1 MPHPARAQ
9 SAFGGGIFGGFSSAS
24 SLQGA
29 AAGGTPFGAFRR
41 SASEPHHERFDS
53 DEFHAEGRELE
64 DELMA
69 LTGGLMHL
77 DDDDDE
83 PAPKPEE
90 EERVATTTTRSVFEP
105 NARRRSDDAVLDD
118 GGQNDRT
125 TTVQTERV
133 VKADESG
140 LTSVAQE
147 AESPAPRVSETM
159 TRSVSKIRV
168 AASEGRAVPTEFFCS
183 ITHDVMVDPVI
194 AWDGYTYERVSVARW
209 LAKHSTS
216 PMTGAPMPDF
226 TLRPNHS
233 MRSQMMGFAE
243 RL

>member
-24 SLQGA
+24 SLVSPSA

-53 DEFHAEGRELE
+53 DEFRAEGRELE

-83 PAPKPEE
+83 ISPSPKPEE
-90 EERVATTTTRSVFEP
+90 EARVATTTTDRGSVFAP
-105 NARRRSDDAVLDD
+105 NARRSEND
-118 GGQNDRT
+118 GSPRT
-125 TTVQTERV
+125 TTTERV
-133 VKADESG
+133 VKADESVK
-140 LTSVAQE
+140 SAQAE
-147 AESPAPRVSETM
+147 RAESPAPRVSETM
-159 TRSVSKIRV
+159 TRAVSKIRV
-168 AASEGRAVPTEFFCS
+168 AASEGRAVPTELCGS

>member
-1 MPHPARAQ
+1 LPR
-9 SAFGGGIFGGFSSAS
+9 
-24 SLQGA
+24 
-29 AAGGTPFGAFRR
+29 
-41 SASEPHHERFDS
+41 HERFDS
-53 DEFHAEGRELE
+53 DEFSAEGRELE

-105 NARRRSDDAVLDD
+105 NARRRSGDAVLDD
-118 GGQNDRT
+118 GSPDRT
-125 TTVQTERV
+125 TTTERV
-133 VKADESG
+133 VKADESVTG
-140 LTSVAQE
+140 GVAQD
-147 AESPAPRVSETM
+147 AESPSLRVSETM

-233 MRSQMMGFAE
+233 MRSQMIGFAE

>member
-1 MPHPARAQ
+1 MLYRKTD
-9 SAFGGGIFGGFSSAS
+9 
-24 SLQGA
+24 SLLPSVIWFQKEIRSKDGGA
-29 AAGGTPFGAFRR
+29 AF
-41 SASEPHHERFDS
+41 S
-53 DEFHAEGRELE
+53 
-64 DELMA
+64 
-69 LTGGLMHL
+69 
-77 DDDDDE
+77 
-83 PAPKPEE
+83 
-90 EERVATTTTRSVFEP
+90 
-105 NARRRSDDAVLDD
+105 
-118 GGQNDRT
+118 
-125 TTVQTERV
+125 
-133 VKADESG
+133 
-140 LTSVAQE
+140 
-147 AESPAPRVSETM
+147 APRVSETM

>member
-1 MPHPARAQ
+1 MSAQ
-9 SAFGGGIFGGFSSAS
+9 
-24 SLQGA
+24 
-29 AAGGTPFGAFRR
+29 
-41 SASEPHHERFDS
+41 
-53 DEFHAEGRELE
+53 
-64 DELMA
+64 
-69 LTGGLMHL
+69 
-77 DDDDDE
+77 
-83 PAPKPEE
+83 
-90 EERVATTTTRSVFEP
+90 
-105 NARRRSDDAVLDD
+105 
-118 GGQNDRT
+118 
-125 TTVQTERV
+125 
-133 VKADESG
+133 
-140 LTSVAQE
+140 
-147 AESPAPRVSETM
+147 AESPAPIVSETM

>member
-1 MPHPARAQ
+1 
-9 SAFGGGIFGGFSSAS
+9 
-24 SLQGA
+24 
-29 AAGGTPFGAFRR
+29 
-41 SASEPHHERFDS
+41 
-53 DEFHAEGRELE
+53 
-64 DELMA
+64 MA

-118 GGQNDRT
+118 GGQNDR